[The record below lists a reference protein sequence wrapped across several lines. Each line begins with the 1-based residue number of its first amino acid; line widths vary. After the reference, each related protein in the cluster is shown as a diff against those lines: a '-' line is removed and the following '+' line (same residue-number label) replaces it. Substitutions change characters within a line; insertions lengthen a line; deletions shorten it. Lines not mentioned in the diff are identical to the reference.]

1 MNEFN
6 FEELTVHGT
15 QINLCSYGDF
25 DPSNYM
31 EYLTDLEKQRLLS
44 FKHIRRRREF
54 MATRIL
60 RHRTVGFQ
68 HIHYDH
74 NGAPYIEDE
83 GYISIS
89 HSTNQVGLA
98 INADYKIGLDLESI
112 RPNVKTIMHKFL
124 SENEKVQFNIDD
136 IIEVCKVWSAKE
148 ALYKLAGRKKI
159 HFKSELLLDRESD
172 TLWNG
177 TIINDDHDISVK
189 LNIFEHN
196 NTIISIN
203 TEAIAEHYRDI

>member
-1 MNEFN
+1 MKEFN
-6 FEELTVHGT
+6 FEELLVHGT
-15 QINLCSYGDF
+15 QIHLCSYNNF

-60 RHRTVGFQ
+60 RHRTIGFQ
-68 HIHYDH
+68 HIHYDPH
-74 NGAPYIEDE
+74 GAPYIDDE
-83 GYISIS
+83 GFISIS

-98 INADYKIGLDLESI
+98 INSDYKIGLDLESI

-124 SENEKVQFNIDD
+124 SEEEKKQFNIDN
-136 IIEVCKVWSAKE
+136 IIEVCKIWSAKE

-159 HFKSELLLDRESD
+159 HFKSELLLNRTSD
-172 TLWNG
+172 THWSG
-177 TIINDDHDISVK
+177 TIINSDHSISVK

-203 TEAIAEHYRDI
+203 TEAIVEHYRNI

>member
-25 DPSNYM
+25 DPSDYM
-31 EYLTDLEKQRLLS
+31 KYLTDVEKQRLLS

-60 RHRTVGFQ
+60 RHRTVGYQ
-68 HIHYDH
+68 HIHYDS

-83 GYISIS
+83 GFISIS

-98 INADYKIGLDLESI
+98 INKDYKVGLDLESI
-112 RPNVKTIMHKFL
+112 RPNVRTLMHKFL
-124 SENEKVQFNIDD
+124 SENEKVQFNTND
-136 IIEVCKVWSAKE
+136 IIEVCKIWSAKE

-172 TLWNG
+172 TFWNG
-177 TIINDDHDISVK
+177 TIINEDHDISVK
-189 LNIFEHN
+189 LNIFEYN

>member
-6 FEELTVHGT
+6 FEELTVYGT